1 MRLSTLFGQRLR
13 EVPAE
18 AELPGHQLAL
28 RAGLIRQVAQGI
40 YALLPVGWRVIR
52 RIEAIIRE
60 EMEGIGGQEI
70 SMPVVQ
76 PAELWQASGRF
87 QAASPGPALAR
98 FQDRNGHPL
107 VLGMTHEEVVTDLA
121 RQEIHSYRQLPSLVF
136 QVQVKFRDEP
146 RSRGGL
152 VRTREFLMKDAY
164 SFDRDEAGM
173 AEAYARVYAAY
184 ERIFSRCGLP
194 VRPVEAASGM
204 MGGHVSHEFM
214 YPSPYGEDQLLT
226 CPACGYAANVEGARI
241 TLTPRPPDAARPVE
255 EVATPGMTTIAALAE
270 YLRIEAAQT
279 LKAVFYQRADTG
291 GLVFAVIRGDL
302 EVNEA
307 KLSAVLG
314 GVDLVTACEETL
326 SAAGVV
332 PGYASPIGFT
342 GGTVVAD
349 ESVRSGANYVAGANR
364 PGYHLKNVNVPRDF
378 APDLYADITLA
389 RAGDA
394 CPVCCVPLESVRAIE
409 VGHIFQLGTKYAE
422 ALGAGFLDESG
433 GRLPL
438 QMGCYGIGLGR
449 LMACIMEAHHDAQ
462 GLIWPTA
469 IAPFDAHLVSL
480 ARPGTD
486 EERAAEALNGELAA
500 AGLDVLYDDRPE
512 RAGVKFNDADLL
524 GVPVRLT
531 LSPRTL
537 AQGAVEFKL
546 RWESE
551 VRIER
556 LEPLEGLV
564 AAIRDV
570 HWPYSV

>member
-13 EVPAE
+13 EIPAD

-28 RAGLIRQVAQGI
+28 RAGLMRQVAQGI

-52 RIEAIIRE
+52 RIETIIRE
-60 EMEGIGGQEI
+60 EMDAIEGQEI

-76 PAELWQASGRF
+76 PAELWQASGRY
-87 QAASPGPALAR
+87 QAAAPGPALAR
-98 FQDRNGHPL
+98 FRDRSGQAL

-121 RQEIHSYRQLPSLVF
+121 RQEIHSYRQMPCLVY
-136 QVQVKFRDEP
+136 QIQVKFRDEP

-173 AEAYARVYAAY
+173 AASYARVYGAY
-184 ERIFSRCGLP
+184 ERIFARCGLP

-214 YPSPYGEDQLLT
+214 YPSAYGEDQLLT
-226 CPACGYAANVEGARI
+226 CPACGYAANAEGARI
-241 TLTPRPPDAARPVE
+241 TLPPRPPEEVWPVE
-255 EVATPGMTTIAALAE
+255 EVATPGMTTIAA
-270 YLRIEAAQT
+270 QT
-279 LKAVFYQRADTG
+279 LKAVFYQRVDTDA
-291 GLVFAVIRGDL
+291 LVFAVIRGDL
-302 EVNEA
+302 EVNEG

-314 GVDLVTACEETL
+314 GVDLLPATEEAL
-326 SAAGVV
+326 LAAGIV

-342 GGTVVAD
+342 GGMVVAD
-349 ESVRSGANYVAGANR
+349 ESARSGANFVAGANR
-364 PGYHLKNVNVPRDF
+364 PGYHLRNINVPRDF
-378 APDLYADITLA
+378 APDVYADIALA
-389 RAGDA
+389 RAGDG

-422 ALGAGFLDESG
+422 ALGAGFLDEAG
-433 GRLPL
+433 DRLPP

-449 LMACIMEAHHDAQ
+449 LMACIMEAHHDDK
-462 GLIWPTA
+462 GLIWPTSV
-469 IAPFDAHLVSL
+469 APFQVHLVSL
-480 ARPGTD
+480 AHAGTD
-486 EERAAEALNGELAA
+486 EERAAEALYADLRAV
-500 AGLDVLYDDRPE
+500 GLDVLYDDRPE

-537 AQGAVEFKL
+537 AQDSVELKL

-551 VRIER
+551 ARMV
-556 LEPLEGLV
+556 PLMPQDELV

-570 HWPYSV
+570 RWPV

>member
-13 EVPAE
+13 EVPAD

-28 RAGLIRQVAQGI
+28 RAGLMRQVAQGI
-40 YALLPVGWRVIR
+40 YALLPVGWRVMR
-52 RIEAIIRE
+52 RIEAIIRD
-60 EMEGIGGQEI
+60 EMDAIDGQEI

-76 PAELWQASGRF
+76 PAELWQASGRY
-87 QAASPGPALAR
+87 QAPAPGPALAR
-98 FQDRNGHPL
+98 FRDRSGQAL

-121 RQEIHSYRQLPSLVF
+121 RQEIHSYRQMPSLVY

-152 VRTREFLMKDAY
+152 VRTREFMMKDAY

-173 AEAYARVYAAY
+173 AVSYARVYGAY

-214 YPSPYGEDQLLT
+214 YLCPYGEDQLLT
-226 CPACGYAANVEGARI
+226 CPVCGYAANVEGARVRLS
-241 TLTPRPPDAARPVE
+241 TTPAEDPLPLED
-255 EVATPGMTTIAALAE
+255 VATPGATTIAAVAGFLG
-270 YLRIEAAQT
+270 IEQEQT
-279 LKAVFYQRADTG
+279 LKAVFFQRADSG
-291 GLVFAVIRGDL
+291 EVVFAVIRGDL

-307 KLSAVLG
+307 KLSAALG
-314 GVDLVTACEETL
+314 GVDLLAATPEAL
-326 SAAGVV
+326 AAAGVV
-332 PGYASPIGFT
+332 PGYASPIGFS
-342 GGTVVAD
+342 GGIVVAD
-349 ESVRSGANYVAGANR
+349 ESVRLGANYVAGANR
-364 PGYHLKNVNVPRDF
+364 PGYHLRNVNIGRDF
-378 APDLYADITLA
+378 APDLVADIALA

-394 CPVCCVPLESVRAIE
+394 CPHCGAPLEAVRAIE

-433 GRLPL
+433 GRLPP

-449 LMACIMEAHHDAQ
+449 LMACIMEAHHDDK

-469 IAPFDAHLVSL
+469 VAPFQVHLVSL
-480 ARPGTD
+480 AQPGTD
-486 EERAAEALNGELAA
+486 EERAGEALYAA
-500 AGLDVLYDDRPE
+500 LKASGLDVLYDDRRE

-531 LSPRTL
+531 VSPRTL
-537 AQGAVEFKL
+537 AQGAVEFKR
-546 RWESE
+546 RWEAE
-551 VRIER
+551 AR
-556 LEPLEGLV
+556 LV
-564 AAIRDV
+564 ALRPLDGLLHIIRETC
-570 HWPYSV
+570 WP

>member
-13 EVPAE
+13 EIPSD

-28 RAGLIRQVAQGI
+28 RAGLMRQVAQGI
-40 YALLPVGWRVIR
+40 YALLPVGWRVMR

-60 EMEGIGGQEI
+60 EMDAIDGQEI

-76 PAELWQASGRF
+76 PAELWQASGRY
-87 QAASPGPALAR
+87 QAAAPGPALAR
-98 FQDRNGHPL
+98 FRDRSGQAL

-121 RQEIHSYRQLPSLVF
+121 RQEIHSYRQMPSLVY
-136 QVQVKFRDEP
+136 QIQTKFRDEP

-173 AEAYARVYAAY
+173 AESYARVYGAY

-204 MGGHVSHEFM
+204 MGGHISHEFM

-241 TLTPRPPDAARPVE
+241 GLSAAPTGDLLPLE

-270 YLRIEAAQT
+270 YLGIEAAQT
-279 LKAVFYQRADTG
+279 LKAVFYQRTDTG
-291 GLVFAVIRGDL
+291 ALAFAVIRGDL

-307 KLSAVLG
+307 KLSAALG
-314 GVDLVTACEETL
+314 GADLVPATPEVLA
-326 SAAGVV
+326 AAGVV
-332 PGYASPIGFT
+332 PGYASPIGFSD
-342 GGTVVAD
+342 GIVVAD
-349 ESVRSGANYVAGANR
+349 DSVSSGANFVAGANR
-364 PGYHLKNVNVPRDF
+364 SGYHLRNVNVPRDF
-378 APDLYADITLA
+378 APDVWADIALA
-389 RAGDA
+389 RAGDG
-394 CPVCCVPLESVRAIE
+394 CPVCRVPLADVRAIE

-433 GRLPL
+433 DRWPS

-449 LMACIMEAHHDAQ
+449 LMACIMEAHHDEK

-469 IAPFDAHLVSL
+469 VAPFQVHLVSL
-480 ARPGTD
+480 GQPGTN
-486 EERAAEALNGELAA
+486 EERAAETLYAELKA
-500 AGLDVLYDDRPE
+500 AGLDVLYDDRAE

-537 AQGAVEFKL
+537 AQGAVEFRR
-546 RWESE
+546 RWEAE
-551 VRIER
+551 ARTVA
-556 LEPLEGLV
+556 LEPLDGLLQ
-564 AAIRDV
+564 AIHES
-570 HWPYSV
+570 HWP